1 MNFEGITISNE
12 LKSRIESAASAS
24 KLPHAVIL
32 EGGSEND
39 RFNLARLLAK
49 AHVCSGDN
57 IPCCN
62 CSDCMKA
69 EKGIHPDISVSS
81 AQDGNTDPLKVDAI
95 RDIRTNAFVYPNEAQ
110 RRVFILHN
118 MQYANEQ
125 AQNALLKILEEP
137 PEYVR
142 FILTAPV
149 SSVMLTTILSRAAVY
164 SLGQQLGDTLNTK
177 HTAACEKAAAMAK
190 ALTSP
195 NEFDLMSETGIFEK
209 DSELLVL
216 VLAQL
221 RLIFR
226 DAIARKQSATAT
238 MLSTSPE
245 NAILLSRSCT
255 VPQLMAL
262 MQAVEVLEKAEKQNA
277 NKALL
282 ITQVCSLMRK
292 AINK

>member
-1 MNFEGITISNE
+1 MNFDGIKINDE
-12 LKSRIESAASAS
+12 LQSRIAAAASAG

-39 RFNLARLLAK
+39 RLNLARLLAR
-49 AHVCSGDN
+49 AHVCSGEN
-57 IPCCN
+57 SPCCS
-62 CSDCMKA
+62 CSNCMKA
-69 EKGIHPDISVSS
+69 EKGIHPDIMQAL
-81 AQDGNTDPLKVDAI
+81 AQEGSTDPLKVDAI
-95 RDIRTNAFVYPNEAQ
+95 RDIRANAFVFPNEAQ

-118 MQYANEQ
+118 MQFANEQ

-137 PEYVR
+137 PEFVR

-164 SLGQQLGDTLNTK
+164 SLGQQLGDSLNEK
-177 HTAACEKAAAMAK
+177 HTAACEKAAAIAK

-195 NEFDLMSETGIFEK
+195 NEFDLMRETGIFEK
-209 DSELLVL
+209 DAELLVL

-226 DAIARKQSATAT
+226 DAIARKQSPAAA
-238 MLSTSPE
+238 MLSASPD
-245 NAILLSRSCT
+245 NAVLLSRSCT
-255 VPQLMAL
+255 VPQLMNL
-262 MQAVEVLEKAEKQNA
+262 MQTVETLEKAENQNA
-277 NKALL
+277 NKSLL
-282 ITQVCSLMRK
+282 ITRFCSMMRK